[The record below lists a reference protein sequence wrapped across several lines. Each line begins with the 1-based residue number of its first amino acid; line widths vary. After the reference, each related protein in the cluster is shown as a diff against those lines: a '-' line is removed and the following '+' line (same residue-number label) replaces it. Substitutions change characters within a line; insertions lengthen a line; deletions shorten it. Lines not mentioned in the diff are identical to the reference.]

1 MEQNMKIV
9 IRKCCF
15 LMLLVFA
22 ISQTINVTK
31 ANQETKYDFA
41 NCPVQISNP
50 MFTGLQGSCNA
61 YESRGGGRLN
71 FVAYNQKAVAWISYM
86 QAGTNRF
93 YRHQPGKSQTTRN
106 LKEWNYVKD
115 NWISIKAAKPRTT
128 YVNDNLKVVLYE
140 VDLNQE
146 KRCLGFSHGFGNSGD
161 TGGAPGYNKVLYAL
175 ICPLDKSLVNADLVE
190 MVTELKIKSFR
201 W

>member
-1 MEQNMKIV
+1 MKIV
-9 IRKCCF
+9 VGKQYL

-22 ISQTINVTK
+22 ITQSINVAE

-41 NCPVQISNP
+41 NCPVQINNS
-50 MFTGLQGSCNA
+50 MFTELQGSCNA

-71 FVAYNQKAVAWISYM
+71 FVAYNQTVVAWISYM

-106 LKEWNYVKD
+106 LKEWNYIND

-140 VDLNQE
+140 VDLNLE
-146 KRCLGFSHGFGNSGD
+146 KRCLGFSHGFGNAGD
-161 TGGAPGYNKVLYAL
+161 TGGAPGSNKILYAL
-175 ICPLDKSLVNADLVE
+175 ICPLDKSLANADLVK
-190 MVTELKIKSFR
+190 MLTELEIRSFR